1 MKKLLLSV
9 FTLSCFA
16 GFSQWV
22 YTGNNTSNDVI
33 AAFGSAF
40 ASDGLIAGTSGLYST
55 PDNGATWANSNTGVP
70 STGLIFG
77 TFNSGSLYA
86 FKSNSVY
93 VSTSGNNWS
102 LQPST
107 MSSSL
112 TIKSMTSLNGT
123 VIAAA
128 SPNSPASFKIY
139 HFVGGTW
146 TLKSSPANA
155 MYITCI
161 RNLGGTLFAGT
172 TASNIIKSSDA
183 GMTWTTSSTGAPTQ
197 NAHKYNNCLASSGNT
212 MYCGTIGGRI
222 VRSTN
227 SGSNWSSVYNIGDDN
242 GFYGINDFYVYNTN
256 TVFAATDSGFVYTTN
271 GGNSWTRYNVGLNFG
286 NFENLMKRVTVSGNN
301 VIAGVN
307 TSSGAR
313 VVRMPLSSIG
323 ISAGINELTSGKLE
337 NKVYP
342 NPTSG
347 NVTIEVSDLTF
358 EDNCIVKLYDAMGR
372 VVLTSVMNSGKAQLD
387 LENYSAGLY
396 SFTVLNNNTIASRG
410 KLVVN

>member
-16 GFSQWV
+16 GFGQWV

-40 ASDGLIAGTSGLYST
+40 SSDGLISGTSGLYST

-70 STGLIFG
+70 SAGLIFG
-77 TFNSGSLYA
+77 TLNSGSLYA

-93 VSTSGNNWS
+93 VSTTGNNWS
-102 LQPST
+102 MQPST

-128 SPNSPASFKIY
+128 SPNSPASFKVF

-146 TLKSSPANA
+146 TLKSSPSNA

-197 NAHKYNNCLASSGNT
+197 NCHKYNNCLASSGNT

-227 SGSNWSSVYNIGDDN
+227 SGTNWASVYNIGDDN

-256 TVFAATDSGFVYTTN
+256 TIFAATDSGFVYTTN

-286 NFENLMKRVTVSGNN
+286 NFENLMKRVTVSGAYI
-301 VIAGVN
+301 IAGVN
-307 TSSGAR
+307 TSGGAR
-313 VVRMPLSSIG
+313 IVRMPLSSIG
-323 ISAGINELTSGKLE
+323 LTTGINELAAGTLE

-342 NPTSG
+342 NPTSD

-358 EDNCIVKLYDAMGR
+358 DDNCIVKLYDAMGR
-372 VVLTSVMNSGKAQLD
+372 EVATTLMNGGKAELN
-387 LENYSAGLY
+387 LENYSKGLY
-396 SFTVLNNNTIASRG
+396 SFTVSNKNTIASRG